1 MTLFKLTTL
10 LAVFLL
16 AGVLKAQNET
26 DVIRNTWL
34 HYSDAS
40 NSLYH
45 HLTEQAFDLLVKRKS
60 ETYDLMS
67 KSTTGSPGENT
78 LPGWQRRQ
86 EIIKK
91 TLLDI
96 VGPFPEKT
104 PLNAKI
110 VKTTNR
116 LRLMNLSLREGFR
129 EKDMWLKNTSSGVK
143 AIM

>member
-1 MTLFKLTTL
+1 MSLFKLTTL
-10 LAVFLL
+10 VAVFLI

-45 HLTEQAFDLLVKRKS
+45 HLTEQAFELLAKRKS
-60 ETYDLMS
+60 EAYDLLS
-67 KSTTGSPGENT
+67 KSTTGSPGDNT
-78 LPGWQRRQ
+78 LSGWQRRQ
-86 EIIKK
+86 GTIKK

-110 VKTTNR
+110 VRTIDK
-116 LRLMNLSLREGFR
+116 EGFR
-129 EKDMWLKNTSSGVK
+129 IEH
-143 AIM
+143 IICE